1 MLRKSRSI
9 YGILLRMGGP
19 NSLRASE
26 SVFRPPRSTV
36 PPSGTFTVV
45 LTVIVVKLGCWKNI
59 WKTVSGG
66 APVEP
71 GPGPNRKV
79 VTVICTGTRGNWAD
93 AKLVNVGVRLRRT
106 KRRSAEITGVT
117 VRSTPVGIGALVGV
131 KNRLP
136 RPVTLAVTPIRK
148 KAVSVTLM
156 VAVWP

>member
-1 MLRKSRSI
+1 MLRNRRSI
-9 YGILLRMGGP
+9 YGILLRIGGP

-26 SVFRPPRSTV
+26 SVLRPPNSTV

-45 LTVIVVKLGCWKNI
+45 LTVIVVKVGCWKNI
-59 WKTVSGG
+59 WKRVSGG

-71 GPGPNRKV
+71 TPGPNRNV
-79 VTVICTGTRGNWAD
+79 GTGICTGTSGTLAFAR
-93 AKLVNVGVRLRRT
+93 LVNVGFRFRRT

-117 VRSTPVGIGALVGV
+117 VSVTPKGIGALVGV

-148 KAVSVTLM
+148 KT
-156 VAVWP
+156 